1 MKDKIMN
8 AFLKV
13 ATFLS
18 TQKYLAAI
26 KNGFAGMT
34 GMVIIG
40 SFCTLIAN
48 VVCNDSPGYVSIA
61 NLPGMSWLSVLKP
74 IFTSVNYGTM
84 NFMTIFLIFLI
95 AMEIGKTYD
104 IKHFELGLVAIGSY
118 ISICLTK
125 VDIECAAAEGG
136 IHTIANVLSQDYTN
150 ASGLFVGMFVAI
162 ISAEIYCKLVKGK
175 KLEIKLPDSVPENV
189 AHSFAV
195 LLPAAVTMLCIS
207 TLGFIFEKITGMTI
221 FSAIVTFIQA
231 PVSKI
236 ITGLPGYLF
245 IIFLISL
252 LWFFG
257 IHGVQTLSPI
267 ILPSLLAS
275 FAQNEAAY
283 SAGEAIPNIICLP
296 FRSNFGII
304 TGCGVTGGLLI
315 AIMLFSKR
323 EDYRSIAKL
332 SLPCALFNINE
343 PVIFGLPI
351 VFNPILGI
359 PFMIAPVVTGAF
371 AYFMTTIGFCERM
384 VVNTPWSTPP
394 VIMGFLAG
402 GGSVKTAITQI
413 LCIAIATLIYT
424 PFVLLANRQ
433 KPVETEE

>member
-1 MKDKIMN
+1 MKDKITN
-8 AFLKV
+8 GFLKV
-13 ATFLS
+13 ATVLS

-34 GMVIIG
+34 GMIIIG

-48 VVCNDSPGYVSIA
+48 VVCNNTPGYVSIA
-61 NLPGMSWLSVLKP
+61 NLPGMGWLSVLKP

-95 AMEIGKTYD
+95 AMEIGKSYD
-104 IKHFELGLVAIGSY
+104 IRHFELGLVAIGSY
-118 ISICLTK
+118 ISICVTYAE
-125 VDIECAAAEGG
+125 VACDAAEGG
-136 IHTIANVLSQDYTN
+136 VHVLKNVLSQDYTN

-175 KLEIKLPDSVPENV
+175 KLEIKLPDSVPSNV
-189 AHSFAV
+189 VHAFEV
-195 LLPAAVTMLCIS
+195 LLPAAVTMLIIS
-207 TLGFIFEKITGMTI
+207 TLGFAFEKLTGMTI
-221 FSAIVTFIQA
+221 FTAIVTFIQV

-267 ILPSLLAS
+267 ILPSLLAA
-275 FAQNEAAY
+275 FAENEAAY
-283 SAGEAIPNIICLP
+283 GAGEAIPNIICLP

-332 SLPCALFNINE
+332 AIPCAIFNINE

-351 VFNPILGI
+351 VFNPIIGI

-371 AYFMTTIGFCERM
+371 AYFMTEIGFCARM

-394 VIMGFLAG
+394 ILMGFLAG
-402 GGSVKTAITQI
+402 GGSVTTAITQV
-413 LCIAIATLIYT
+413 LCILIATLIYT

-433 KPVETEE
+433 KPVTEED